1 MLKDYE
7 LTQSPFYKLSTKRK
21 LSALLDF
28 TPKELLCF
36 IKVINSYYSVYSYS
50 KPAIV
55 NHPLFVA
62 KPREIQQQKSELERV
77 HRKIYKYINRIAIPN
92 YLQSAIKGRSYETN
106 AEVHKNSDFVY
117 RVDLKGFYKNIK
129 EEFVRRFFVDTM
141 LCPGDVAFV
150 LARICCFNK
159 IMPTGSCLSPILS
172 FWVNKNMFDELYHFA
187 NMNNMIMTL
196 YIDDIIFSG
205 KNITRQLMYE
215 IDCIV
220 KKHRYT
226 PHKKKLYGKDQAKIV
241 TGLAIVEGRLAIPH
255 KRRAKMRILLRAFEN
270 EKCQKKKNKLEN
282 CLWGM
287 VSEAKRFDHELALFS
302 AASALKLSVLYKKR
316 FESLVKNCSRQY

>member
-28 TPKELLCF
+28 TPKEFLRF
-36 IKVINSYYSVYSYS
+36 IKVINNYYSVYNYR

-55 NHPLFVA
+55 NHPLFETN
-62 KPREIQQQKSELERV
+62 PREIQQQKSELERV
-77 HRKIYKYINRIAIPN
+77 HRKIYKYINRIAIPD

-129 EEFVRRFFVDTM
+129 EEFVRRFFMDTM
-141 LCPGDVAFV
+141 LCPGDVASA

-172 FWVNKNMFDELYHFA
+172 FWVNKNMFDELHRFA
-187 NMNNMIMTL
+187 KMNNMIMTL
-196 YIDDIIFSG
+196 YVDDIIFSG
-205 KNITRQLMYE
+205 TNITRNLMYE

-220 KKHRYT
+220 KKYRYI
-226 PHKKKLYGKDQAKIV
+226 PHKKKLYGKGRVKIV
-241 TGLAIVEGRLAIPH
+241 TGLAIVDGRLAIPH
-255 KRRAKMRILLRAFEN
+255 RRRAKMRILLRAFED
-270 EKCQKKKNKLEN
+270 EKCQKKKDKLEN
-282 CLWGM
+282 SLWGM
-287 VSEAKRFDHELALFS
+287 VSEAKRFDHGLALFS
-302 AASALKLSVLYKKR
+302 AASALNLSVLHKNR
-316 FESLVKNCSRQY
+316 FESLVKNCSHQC